1 LVRVEIAIG
10 FDAGRLLQL
19 AKVSRPAVR
28 QAIGMRPFVV
38 LPAFRPLTRGPQ
50 IDQFSHRLSSA
61 VTGYIR
67 AMLDANSMPIRRHSA
82 VKHLRD
88 EGTRIYKMAP
98 TKMQQLP

>member
-19 AKVSRPAVR
+19 AKVRRPAVR
-28 QAIGMRPFVV
+28 QAVGMRPFVV

-67 AMLDANSMPIRRHSA
+67 ARLDANSMPIRRHSA

>member
-19 AKVSRPAVR
+19 AKVRRPAVR

-98 TKMQQLP
+98 TKMQQLL

>member
-19 AKVSRPAVR
+19 AKVRRPAVR
-28 QAIGMRPFVV
+28 QAVGMRPFVV
-38 LPAFRPLTRGPQ
+38 LPAFHPLTRGPQ

>member
-19 AKVSRPAVR
+19 AKMRRPAVR
-28 QAIGMRPFVV
+28 QAIGMRPLVL
-38 LPAFRPLTRGPQ
+38 LPAFRPLARGPQ

-67 AMLDANSMPIRRHSA
+67 AMLDADTMPRAEIR
-82 VKHLRD
+82 
-88 EGTRIYKMAP
+88 
-98 TKMQQLP
+98 Q